1 MDTYTIDIRPRRQA
15 TLPRKLLDE
24 LGVSVGDKLIAEVE
38 KDKKSLVLK
47 PSKQVFTD
55 ALNEIQ
61 RIVKE
66 SGISEKEIQ
75 KSTREMRQ
83 EIYERRYRSKGVS

>member
-15 TLPRKLLDE
+15 TLPKKLLDV
-24 LGVSVGDKLIAEVE
+24 LGVNVGDKLIAEVN
-38 KDKKSLVLK
+38 KNKKSLVLK

-55 ALNEIQ
+55 AFNELT

-66 SGISEKEIQ
+66 SGITEEEIQ
-75 KSTREMRQ
+75 KSLRETRQ
-83 EIYERRYRSKGVS
+83 EIYDKRYRSKGIS